1 MDRGGRGI
9 CKIKRSA
16 LFPSFKKKEV
26 EEQRTWAMK
35 GLPSSKTAPIWK
47 FVTTRSP
54 LPILTVA
61 GINMERK
68 KKDKKNT
75 TFKQGNGKIGIAQ
88 N

>member
-1 MDRGGRGI
+1 
-9 CKIKRSA
+9 
-16 LFPSFKKKEV
+16 
-26 EEQRTWAMK
+26 MK